1 MADSQKKGHLILTA
15 HGLQYFFGPEAVQPV
30 DETVSYDEETK
41 DLVIIL
47 EDSLGNKKV
56 HNTVKA
62 LRDYIT
68 DLKNSGI
75 FTSAAAFVNNRKINR
90 FYFDISNGVV
100 RIDPERRF
108 DPLYRYYA
116 IREIELGPN
125 GEYLYV
131 TGVQGV
137 GSEGNDTHSNLV
149 DMRVENSESGDG
161 MQVSVPQVGSIVRE
175 IINGHTYIV
184 EFYDSARSLVNIL
197 SFQAIAV
204 RVADLDLSPDTAV
217 VDMYVTTNRPMED
230 NNNACFLYR
239 GEAANRLEIRV
250 YLKYADG
257 RTRDVTYENVTNG
270 RLIIQGINE
279 LSSDSITT
287 EGEENQ
293 NFSVVYTLIRDNSS
307 LHSSPSQTPGGAMIN
322 PQSLTITKE
331 IEVYVIEDIFCNL
344 EKVIC
349 APYVETVT
357 GNANLELNGEKI
369 RVKFFGLY
377 ENGAIHD
384 ITNICTYTNPN
395 GLQENNF
402 GTTQNLAIRIPYGNA
417 GGFKKYSFE
426 IYCPVGSR
434 YVRVNGQTA
443 TRLIEANRQSTG
455 GFSGSFTKIGT
466 SIANDI
472 SEVSLDYL
480 LSLEEM
486 SFHDVA
492 PDHIRIRDVVDSTY
506 NYTELASTFGVSGI
520 GYKTTQSHDI
530 VNGKPV
536 LVEFIKVNTNGESMV
551 TDIYKTGALL
561 HYVRITDGI

>member
-1 MADSQKKGHLILTA
+1 MADSQKRGHLMLTV

-30 DETVSYDEETK
+30 DETVSYNEETK
-41 DLVIIL
+41 DLVLIL
-47 EDSLGNKKV
+47 EDELGNKKV
-56 HNTVKA
+56 YNTTKD

-90 FYFDISNGVV
+90 LYFDLSNGVV

-116 IREIELGPN
+116 IREIENGPN

-131 TGVQGV
+131 TGVEGE

-149 DMRVENSESGDG
+149 DMRIENSESGDG
-161 MQVSVPQVGSIVRE
+161 TKVSIPQVGSIVRE
-175 IINGHTYIV
+175 IVNGHTYIV
-184 EFYDSARSLVNIL
+184 EFYDTTRTLVNIL

-230 NNNACFLYR
+230 DNNACFLYR
-239 GEAANRLEIRV
+239 GESANRLEIRV

-279 LSSDSITT
+279 LSTDSITT
-287 EGEENQ
+287 EGGETQ
-293 NFSVVYTLIRDNSS
+293 KFFVTYTLIRDNSS
-307 LHSSPSQTPGGAMIN
+307 LPTSPSETPGGAVIN

-331 IEVYVIEDIFCNL
+331 MEVYVVEDIFSNL

-357 GNANLELNGEKI
+357 GSANLELNGEKI
-369 RVKFFGLY
+369 RVRFFGLY

-417 GGFKKYSFE
+417 GGFKNYSFE
-426 IYCPVGSR
+426 IYCPVGSK

-443 TRLIEANRQSTG
+443 TRLIEANRQSTS

-466 SIANDI
+466 SVANDI
-472 SEVSLDYL
+472 AEVSLDYL

-492 PDHIRIRDVVDSTY
+492 PDHIRIRDIIDSTY

-536 LVEFIKVNTNGESMV
+536 LVEFIKVNTNEESMV
-551 TDIYKTGALL
+551 TDIYKTGAML
-561 HYVRITDGI
+561 HYVKIVDGI